1 MQMTARIFRNMFVV
15 GLCVLVLCTAAV
27 SGLLYAYYD
36 KMVLSDLENTAE
48 YVSRGVE
55 TTGTDYLKGLHTDDQ
70 VTWVKADG
78 TVLYDSAAGA
88 NDTKNYAD
96 SPEIM
101 QALQTGTGH
110 SEQSSDTLLNKTM
123 YYAVRMDDGTVLRVS
138 CTKDTVTALL
148 VTVLEPLLMVAA
160 LALIL
165 SGALASRLVKRIIV
179 PVISLGLDHPETC
192 DTYQELKPLISRL
205 SEQNRTIRSQM
216 DELGAKQRE
225 FAAITENMSEG
236 FLLADHKA
244 NILSGNQ
251 SIMRLLSDENG
262 PEIKN
267 LRQVDCR
274 AEIRNAAEAALAG
287 RHTELVLRQEDRDY
301 RVIVNPV
308 ISNGQVAGAVAIMM
322 DITEQEQREV
332 LRQEFTANVS
342 HELKTPLTSIS
353 GFAELMKEGLVQP
366 DKIREFSGVIYS
378 ESRRLINL
386 VDDIIELS
394 KLDEDSP
401 EFEFEKVD
409 LYDLSD
415 DVLQNLRSLAQKRQI
430 SLHLEGEHANISGV
444 WQILDEMV
452 YNLCDNAIKYNK
464 DGGEVVVMVKKT
476 GEQTRLTVTDTGIGI
491 PYACQDR
498 VFERFY
504 RVDKSHSQMIGGTGL
519 GLSIVKHGAQF
530 HNARIELHSEPDKG
544 TTITL
549 IFE

>member
-1 MQMTARIFRNMFVV
+1 MTARIFRSMAAAT
-15 GLCVLVLCTAAV
+15 LCVLGLCAAAV
-27 SGLLYAYYD
+27 WGLLYPYYG
-36 KMVLSDLENTAE
+36 KTVFSGLEDTAA
-48 YVSRGVE
+48 YVSKGIQ
-55 TTGTDYLKGLHTDDQ
+55 TSGASFLLDLPDDYR
-70 VTWVKADG
+70 VIWVSADG
-78 TVLYDSAAGA
+78 SVISDSEASGSAAE
-88 NDTKNYAD
+88 NYAD

-101 QALQTGTGH
+101 QALQTGTGRNEEP
-110 SEQSSDTLLNKTM
+110 SNTLLRATAC
-123 YYAVRMDDGTVLRVS
+123 YAVRLDDGTVLRVS
-138 CTKDTVTALL
+138 CEKDTVEAIF
-148 VTVLEPLLMVAA
+148 LEILWPLLLIAG
-160 LALIL
+160 LALGL
-165 SGALASRLVKRIIV
+165 SGALASRLVKRAIV
-179 PVISLGLDHPETC
+179 PVISLGLDHPEAFDTC
-192 DTYQELKPLISRL
+192 RELEPLVRRL

-236 FLLADHKA
+236 FLLADHRA

-251 SIMRLLSDENG
+251 SAMRLLSDDG
-262 PEIKN
+262 GREIKN
-267 LRQVDCR
+267 LRQANCR

-287 RHTELVLRQEDRDY
+287 RHTELVIRQEERDY

-322 DITEQEQREV
+322 DITEQEQREA

-366 DKIREFSGVIYS
+366 DKIRDFSGVIYS
-378 ESRRLINL
+378 ESRRLISL

-394 KLDEDSP
+394 KLDEDSK
-401 EFEFEKVD
+401 EFEFESVD
-409 LYDLSD
+409 LYDLAD
-415 DVLQNLRSLAQKRQI
+415 DVLQNLRPLAEKRQI
-430 SLHLEGEHANISGV
+430 SLRLEGEHANISGV

-452 YNLCDNAIKYNK
+452 YNLCDNAVKYNK
-464 DGGEVVVMVKKT
+464 DGGKVAVTVKKT
-476 GEQTRLTVTDTGIGI
+476 GEQISLTVADTGIGI

-504 RVDKSHSQMIGGTGL
+504 RVDKSHSRAIGGTGL

-530 HNARIELHSEPDKG
+530 HNAHIELHSEPDKG
-544 TTITL
+544 TAITL